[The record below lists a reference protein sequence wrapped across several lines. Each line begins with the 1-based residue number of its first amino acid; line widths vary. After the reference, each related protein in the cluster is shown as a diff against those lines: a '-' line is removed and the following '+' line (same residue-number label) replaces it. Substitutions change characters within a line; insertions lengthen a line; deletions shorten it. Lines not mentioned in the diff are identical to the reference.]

1 MIDEHGFRANIGMII
16 INDNAN
22 LLWARRLKQNA
33 WQFPQGGVAPNETA
47 EQALYRELYEE
58 LGLLPEDVEILGCT
72 QNWLKYRIPNA
83 YLRHNSL
90 PLCIG
95 QKQKWFLLKLL
106 SDTNRVCFNKTET
119 PEFDAWRWVD
129 YWYPIKRAVYFKR
142 QVYKRALKELQAFVP
157 GSAQQLLQDKT
168 VP

>member
-1 MIDEHGFRANIGMII
+1 MIDENGFRANIGMIVM
-16 INDNAN
+16 NDKGQ

-33 WQFPQGGVAPNETA
+33 WQFPQGGLAPNETP

-58 LGLLPEDVEILGCT
+58 LGLIEEDVEILGST
-72 QNWLKYRIPNA
+72 QEWLRYRIPSM

-95 QKQKWFLLKLL
+95 QKQKWFLIKLL
-106 SDTNRVCFNKTET
+106 SDNNRVCLNRTES

-142 QVYKRALKELQAFVP
+142 QVYRRALKEFFPLVTPYYQGPALDV
-157 GSAQQLLQDKT
+157 D
-168 VP
+168 